1 MTPTPAVMKELIK
14 RKPFKPIRLH
24 LTDGDTVD
32 IRFPQ
37 LTLVTDL
44 EVFVGWKRPGEKKMI
59 AADGVFVGWPAI
71 KSYELLEETTPV
83 TARS

>member
-1 MTPTPAVMKELIK
+1 MNLTPALLKDLIK

-37 LTLVTDL
+37 LTLVTD
-44 EVFVGWKRPGEKKMI
+44 FQISVGWKHPNEKKMI
-59 AADGVFVGWPAI
+59 GCDGVFLGWPAI
-71 KSYELLEETTPV
+71 KSYEVLDEPAAVMEGK
-83 TARS
+83 